1 VHWVTQDEAKAA
13 LGQLMIEAATAITQD
28 EQQSQDSFAWFRS
41 SDHDVQRHR
50 DGLTLDAQGM
60 SPVMLS
66 MAKLLPA
73 TSRAAGDSFW
83 VNQTRDVHTK
93 TATAYGVITVT
104 DPYDATTQL
113 LGGRLLQR
121 LHLNAT
127 HRGLALQHMNQITE
141 RIDRERATGAP
152 PTFLPRLAQ
161 LLPPGTQPLAA
172 FRLGYAMREA
182 RPSPRR
188 PISQVTR

>member
-1 VHWVTQDEAKAA
+1 
-13 LGQLMIEAATAITQD
+13 MIEAATAITQD

-73 TSRAAGDSFW
+73 TSRAAGDIFW
-83 VNQTRDVHTK
+83 VNQPRDVHTK

-141 RIDRERATGAP
+141 RIDRERATGVP

-188 PISQVTR
+188 PVSQVTR

>member
-1 VHWVTQDEAKAA
+1 MDSVIDVTHNVPVP
-13 LGQLMIEAATAITQD
+13 
-28 EQQSQDSFAWFRS
+28 FADTMGGTWGFLNPANGGLA
-41 SDHDVQRHR
+41 VP
-50 DGLTLDAQGM
+50 GTLTLDAQGM

-127 HRGLALQHMNQITE
+127 HRALALQHMNQITE
-141 RIDRERATGAP
+141 RIDRERATGVP

-161 LLPPGTQPLAA
+161 LLPPGRQPLAA
-172 FRLGYAMREA
+172 FRLGYAMRCVHDL
-182 RPSPRR
+182 RN
-188 PISQVTR
+188 SQRDG